1 MSGAD
6 KFMKVPLI
14 RPSMPGFNE
23 YIDEISSIW
32 DTRLLTNMA
41 TKHQQ
46 LESRLKEYLGVKN
59 LQLFVNGHSALECIL
74 QAFELKGEVITTPFT
89 FVSTVHAIVRC
100 GLKPVFCD
108 IRRDDFTI
116 DASKI
121 EELITDKTS
130 AILPV
135 HVYGMV
141 CETDKIQNI
150 ASKYGLKVIYDAAHA
165 FGVKVNGKGVGEYG
179 DASMFSFHATKIY
192 HTVEGGAA
200 VFKDEIL
207 SDKLTAIKD
216 FGLTGPE
223 TVDYIAGNS
232 KLDEFR
238 AAMGLCNLRHIDENI
253 KLRERAALRYN
264 ERLSQMKD
272 IQLLPQQK
280 GIKNNYSYYPI
291 VLHSKKI
298 SRDFLQ
304 AELLKRGIYTRKYFY
319 PLCCNLS
326 CYRSEYGSADV
337 PDARY
342 ISDRVLCLPMF
353 SEIKKEEV
361 DYVCDAVQELL

>member
-1 MSGAD
+1 
-6 KFMKVPLI
+6 
-14 RPSMPGFNE
+14 
-23 YIDEISSIW
+23 
-32 DTRLLTNMA
+32 
-41 TKHQQ
+41 
-46 LESRLKEYLGVKN
+46 
-59 LQLFVNGHSALECIL
+59 
-74 QAFELKGEVITTPFT
+74 
-89 FVSTVHAIVRC
+89 
-100 GLKPVFCD
+100 
-108 IRRDDFTI
+108 
-116 DASKI
+116 
-121 EELITDKTS
+121 
-130 AILPV
+130 
-135 HVYGMV
+135 MV

-200 VFKDEIL
+200 VFKDETL

-280 GIKNNYSYYPI
+280 DIKNNYSYYPI
-291 VLHSKKI
+291 VLAQQE
-298 SRDFLQ
+298 DF
-304 AELLKRGIYTRKYFY
+304 
-319 PLCCNLS
+319 P
-326 CYRSEYGSADV
+326 
-337 PDARY
+337 
-342 ISDRVLCLPMF
+342 
-353 SEIKKEEV
+353 
-361 DYVCDAVQELL
+361 

>member
-150 ASKYGLKVIYDAAHA
+150 AS
-165 FGVKVNGKGVGEYG
+165 
-179 DASMFSFHATKIY
+179 
-192 HTVEGGAA
+192 
-200 VFKDEIL
+200 
-207 SDKLTAIKD
+207 
-216 FGLTGPE
+216 
-223 TVDYIAGNS
+223 
-232 KLDEFR
+232 
-238 AAMGLCNLRHIDENI
+238 
-253 KLRERAALRYN
+253 
-264 ERLSQMKD
+264 
-272 IQLLPQQK
+272 
-280 GIKNNYSYYPI
+280 
-291 VLHSKKI
+291 
-298 SRDFLQ
+298 
-304 AELLKRGIYTRKYFY
+304 
-319 PLCCNLS
+319 
-326 CYRSEYGSADV
+326 
-337 PDARY
+337 
-342 ISDRVLCLPMF
+342 
-353 SEIKKEEV
+353 
-361 DYVCDAVQELL
+361 